1 MRSTR
6 IVEMLEVTEAAALAA
21 GRWMGKG
28 DKHAADDAAVE
39 GMRAA
44 FNDVE
49 IDGTIVIGEGE
60 RDEAPM
66 LFIGEKV
73 GKGGEKIDIAV
84 DPLEGTNLT
93 ADGQSNSLAVLAFG
107 PAGTLLHAPD
117 TYMKKIAV
125 GPEAAHVVHI
135 DASPTENII
144 NVAKAMDRDVEDLV
158 VCILQRERHVDL
170 IAEVRAAG
178 ARIRLI
184 TDGDVFGAVATA
196 IEGTGIHLYLG
207 TGAAPEGVLA
217 CAAMKCIGGCF
228 MGRFEW
234 RSAEEK
240 ARAVDMGTCNID
252 EVLTMDCLVNTD
264 EAAFIATGVTD
275 GEMLR
280 GVKYFGSGARTNSV
294 AMDAKSR
301 TVRFIETIYN
311 TGSREVLGADGL
323 VPPHRALPAQERRT
337 PANPAGPAPPKAA
350 RTTPKAP
357 HLSGPLVCGESANG
371 IHGRCRSALATRL
384 PRRRDSRRTR
394 FHHSRQLGTRSRL
407 WVRPARDRPA
417 WPGSPYCGNRCP

>member
-1 MRSTR
+1 MQSTR

-28 DKHAADDAAVE
+28 DRHGADNAAVE
-39 GMRAA
+39 GMRSA
-44 FNDVE
+44 FNHVG

-73 GKGGEKIDIAV
+73 GCGGERIDIAV

-107 PAGTLLHAPD
+107 PEGSLLHAPD
-117 TYMKKIAV
+117 TYMNKVAV
-125 GPEAAHVVHI
+125 GPAAADAVHI
-135 DASPTENII
+135 DLSPTENIR
-144 NVAKAMDRDVEDLV
+144 NVAKALKRPVEDIV
-158 VCILQRERHVDL
+158 VCILQRERHRDL

-217 CAAMKCIGGCF
+217 CTAMKCLGGCF
-228 MGRFEW
+228 MGRFAW
-234 RSAEEK
+234 RSEEEK
-240 ARAVDMGTCNID
+240 QRAVQMGTPHID
-252 EVLTMDCLVNTD
+252 GILEMDTLVNTD

-275 GEMLR
+275 GELLR
-280 GVKYFGSGARTNSV
+280 GVKYFGKGSRTHSIT
-294 AMDAKSR
+294 MQSSTG
-301 TVRFIETIYN
+301 TVRFVETVHR
-311 TGSREVLGADGL
+311 TGAD
-323 VPPHRALPAQERRT
+323 
-337 PANPAGPAPPKAA
+337 K
-350 RTTPKAP
+350 
-357 HLSGPLVCGESANG
+357 
-371 IHGRCRSALATRL
+371 
-384 PRRRDSRRTR
+384 
-394 FHHSRQLGTRSRL
+394 F
-407 WVRPARDRPA
+407 WVRMD
-417 WPGSPYCGNRCP
+417 

>member
-1 MRSTR
+1 VRNTR

-28 DKHAADDAAVE
+28 DKMAADDAAVE
-39 GMRAA
+39 GMRKA
-44 FNDVE
+44 FNDVD

-66 LFIGEKV
+66 LYIGEKV
-73 GKGGEKIDIAV
+73 GRGGEEIDIAV

-93 ADGQSNSLAVLAFG
+93 AYGQSNSLAVLAFA
-107 PAGTLLHAPD
+107 PHGTLLHAPD
-117 TYMKKIAV
+117 TYMNKIAV
-125 GPEAAHVVHI
+125 GPDAYDAVHI
-135 DASPTENII
+135 DASPTENVR
-144 NVAKAMDRDVEDLV
+144 NVAKALKRDVEDLV
-158 VCILQRERHVDL
+158 VCILDRDRHVDL
-170 IAEVRAAG
+170 IQEVRQAG

-184 TDGDVFGAVATA
+184 SDGDVFGAVATA

-207 TGAAPEGVLA
+207 IGAAPEGVLA

-234 RSAEEK
+234 RSEEEK

-252 EVLTMDCLVNTD
+252 DVLTMDCLVNTD

-294 AMDAKSR
+294 AMDAKSK
-301 TVRFIETIYN
+301 TVRFTDTIYR
-311 TGSREVLGADGL
+311 TGTE
-323 VPPHRALPAQERRT
+323 
-337 PANPAGPAPPKAA
+337 K
-350 RTTPKAP
+350 
-357 HLSGPLVCGESANG
+357 
-371 IHGRCRSALATRL
+371 
-384 PRRRDSRRTR
+384 
-394 FHHSRQLGTRSRL
+394 F
-407 WVRPARDRPA
+407 WVRMD
-417 WPGSPYCGNRCP
+417 

>member
-39 GMRAA
+39 GMRQA
-44 FNDVE
+44 FNSVE
-49 IDGTIVIGEGE
+49 IDGTVVIGEGE

-66 LFIGEKV
+66 LYIGEKV
-73 GKGGEKIDIAV
+73 GKGGEEIDIAV

-93 ADGQSNSLAVLAFG
+93 ADGQSNSLAVLAFA
-107 PAGTLLHAPD
+107 PKGTLLHAPD
-117 TYMKKIAV
+117 TYMKKVAV
-125 GPEAAHVVHI
+125 GPDAYSAVHV
-135 DASPTENII
+135 DASATENIRA
-144 NVAKAMDRDVEDLV
+144 VAKALDRPVEDLV
-158 VCILQRERHVDL
+158 VCILQRERHMEL
-170 IAEVRAAG
+170 IREVRAAG

-240 ARAVDMGTCNID
+240 ARAVEMGTPCID
-252 EVLTMDCLVNTD
+252 DVLTMDTLVNTD
-264 EAAFIATGVTD
+264 EAAFIASGVTD

-280 GVKYFGSGARTNSV
+280 GVKYFRGGARTNSV
-294 AMDAKSR
+294 AMDAKSK
-301 TVRFIETIYN
+301 TVRFIDTIYR
-311 TGSREVLGADGL
+311 TGTE
-323 VPPHRALPAQERRT
+323 
-337 PANPAGPAPPKAA
+337 K
-350 RTTPKAP
+350 
-357 HLSGPLVCGESANG
+357 
-371 IHGRCRSALATRL
+371 
-384 PRRRDSRRTR
+384 
-394 FHHSRQLGTRSRL
+394 F
-407 WVRPARDRPA
+407 WVRKD
-417 WPGSPYCGNRCP
+417 

>member
-73 GKGGEKIDIAV
+73 GKGGEMIDIAV

-135 DASPTENII
+135 DASATENII

-311 TGSREVLGADGL
+311 TGSE
-323 VPPHRALPAQERRT
+323 
-337 PANPAGPAPPKAA
+337 K
-350 RTTPKAP
+350 
-357 HLSGPLVCGESANG
+357 
-371 IHGRCRSALATRL
+371 
-384 PRRRDSRRTR
+384 
-394 FHHSRQLGTRSRL
+394 F
-407 WVRPARDRPA
+407 WVRMD
-417 WPGSPYCGNRCP
+417 

>member
-39 GMRAA
+39 GMRTA

-49 IDGTIVIGEGE
+49 IDGTVVIGEGE

-73 GKGGEKIDIAV
+73 GKGGEPIDIAV

-93 ADGQSNSLAVLAFG
+93 ADGQSNSLAVLAFA

-125 GPEAAHVVHI
+125 GPEAASVVHI
-135 DASPTENII
+135 DASATENIT
-144 NVAKAMDRDVEDLV
+144 NVAKALNRDIEDLV

-170 IAEVRAAG
+170 IKEVRAAG

-234 RSAEEK
+234 RSPEERL
-240 ARAVDMGTCNID
+240 RAVDMGTCNID
-252 EVLTMDCLVNTD
+252 DVLTMDCLVNTD

-311 TGSREVLGADGL
+311 TGDE
-323 VPPHRALPAQERRT
+323 
-337 PANPAGPAPPKAA
+337 K
-350 RTTPKAP
+350 
-357 HLSGPLVCGESANG
+357 
-371 IHGRCRSALATRL
+371 
-384 PRRRDSRRTR
+384 
-394 FHHSRQLGTRSRL
+394 F
-407 WVRPARDRPA
+407 WVRMD
-417 WPGSPYCGNRCP
+417 